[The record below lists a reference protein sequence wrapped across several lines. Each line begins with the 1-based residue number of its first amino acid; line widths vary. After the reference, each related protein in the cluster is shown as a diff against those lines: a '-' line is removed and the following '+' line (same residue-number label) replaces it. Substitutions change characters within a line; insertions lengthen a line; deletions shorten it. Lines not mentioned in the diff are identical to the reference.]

1 MARRQQQSN
10 KTKNKSKRK
19 SSTTTTTT
27 TTSTGTAA
35 TTKKKQLQINRQG
48 GSWLN
53 ADPER
58 IRYQHSRIRPYFSG
72 CGRSVEGTFESI
84 RDGTMLYSD
93 LPPIQVI
100 VGPNDDGDEKSC

>member
-1 MARRQQQSN
+1 MGRRQQQSN

-19 SSTTTTTT
+19 GPTPTTTTTGTAT
-27 TTSTGTAA
+27 TTKTIQQQES
-35 TTKKKQLQINRQG
+35 RQC

-84 RDGTMLYSD
+84 RDGKMLYSD
-93 LPPIQVI
+93 LPPIQVRKI
-100 VGPNDDGDEKSC
+100 Q